1 MRRLLLCLLLVGG
14 PASAFA
20 GDGAKGSGAPADAP
34 APVTEGTK
42 TNAEGDYGGVQ
53 PGQPKKAEPTKK
65 SKKAAPKKGTLS
77 WIGFEAKEGG
87 SQVFFQ
93 SAAPFEVRQ
102 RVDKGMLIVS
112 LSGVTRLGGNT
123 WRHVDTRFFETP
135 ISKIV
140 AKKKGKGVEV
150 RISFKNAKDAA
161 QASMRTATEADG
173 LYYAYLSF
181 SGTGTPAESSGGAV
195 TTPKDVEK

>member
-20 GDGAKGSGAPADAP
+20 GDGAKSGTADAP
-34 APVTEGTK
+34 TPPPAAEAPK

-53 PGQPKKAEPTKK
+53 PGQPKKAEPGKKTKK
-65 SKKAAPKKGTLS
+65 PAPKGTLS
-77 WIGFEAKEGG
+77 WVGFEAKEGG

-93 SAAPFEVRQ
+93 SVAPFEVSQ
-102 RVDKGMLIVS
+102 RVDKGTLIVS
-112 LSGVTRLGGNT
+112 LTGVSRLGGNT
-123 WRHVDTRFFETP
+123 WRHIDTRFFETS

-150 RISFKNAKDAA
+150 RISFKNAKDAG
-161 QASMRTATEADG
+161 QGSMRTATEADG

-181 SGTGTPAESSGGAV
+181 SGTGTPAETAGGAV
-195 TTPKDVEK
+195 TAPKDVEK